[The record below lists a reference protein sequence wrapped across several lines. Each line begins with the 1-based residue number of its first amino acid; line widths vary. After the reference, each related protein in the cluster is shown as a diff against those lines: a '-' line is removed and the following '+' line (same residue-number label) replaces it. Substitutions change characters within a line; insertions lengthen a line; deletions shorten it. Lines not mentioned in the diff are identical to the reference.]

1 MKITIN
7 MYEFER
13 AFINMDRGEQF
24 SYNGLKA
31 LFEYLEEYE
40 EGTGEEVELD
50 VIAFCCEYAE
60 YETLKEFQADYGEK
74 YESIEDISNET
85 TLITINDE
93 SFIVQRF

>member
-1 MKITIN
+1 MKQSIN
-7 MYEFER
+7 MYGFER
-13 AFINMDRGEQF
+13 AFKNMGRGEQF

-93 SFIVQRF
+93 SFIVQQF